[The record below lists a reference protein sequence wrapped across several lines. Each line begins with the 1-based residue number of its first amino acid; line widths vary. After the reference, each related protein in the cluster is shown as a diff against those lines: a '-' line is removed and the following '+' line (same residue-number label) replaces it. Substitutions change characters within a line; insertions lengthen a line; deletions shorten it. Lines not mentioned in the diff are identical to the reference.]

1 MATQPDNVRQFTPV
15 EIHEDGPDP
24 ALARAANAAAVSALT
39 LGLKTLSQRAL
50 AAVKGWFAILSCA
63 SVFWLWN
70 AIPNPS
76 NTQIVSLSLYALFI
90 LAANVIVRR
99 V

>member
-1 MATQPDNVRQFTPV
+1 MAEIRQFERV
-15 EIHEDGPDP
+15 EILEEPQSDLGF
-24 ALARAANAAAVSALT
+24 AKAANAAAVAALA

-50 AAVKGWFAILSCA
+50 GGVK
-63 SVFWLWN
+63 
-70 AIPNPS
+70 
-76 NTQIVSLSLYALFI
+76 ALFTLLSVASIFWVWTATPDPHPSQIISMSIYAVVI

>member
-1 MATQPDNVRQFTPV
+1 MAEPLRFEPV
-15 EIHEDGPDP
+15 EIPDEQPDP
-24 ALARAANAAAVSALT
+24 AFARAANAAAVSALA

-50 AAVKGWFAILSCA
+50 GGVKALFTLLSVA
-63 SVFWLWN
+63 SCFWLW
-70 AIPNPS
+70 ASIPNPS
-76 NTQIVSLSLYALFI
+76 VTQIMSLSIYAIFI